1 MAEQNYVPASSVQY
15 CTARIMSPEIVELGE
30 DSKSY
35 NNSRDRSFNDVYVA
49 VGKDDLE
56 ILKWALHHAV
66 TPGARVFLIHVFPPL
81 ASIPTPVGRISS
93 SQLSKEQI
101 RGYLNEE
108 SNKRRSLL
116 QKYIRLCNDSKVTV
130 DTMLIESKD
139 TAQAILDLIPVLNIT
154 SLVMGTKRPSHARV
168 LRKRAG
174 KGKFVEKKAPDYC
187 EVSIVHDG
195 KKVLDDPVTKKSRWQ
210 RSDFIGRFSEQ
221 KMLACACFP
230 GNSGS
235 YFLSNMY
242 IHIHS
247 LHKTKER
254 KLTIMRFFHLIQVV
268 GLSPGRNS

>member
-56 ILKWALHHAV
+56 ILKWALHHVV
-66 TPGARVFLIHVFPPL
+66 TPGARVFLIH
-81 ASIPTPVGRISS
+81 
-93 SQLSKEQI
+93 QI

-154 SLVMGTKRPSHARV
+154 SL
-168 LRKRAG
+168 
-174 KGKFVEKKAPDYC
+174 APDYC

-195 KKVLDDPVTKKSRWQ
+195 K
-210 RSDFIGRFSEQ
+210 RF
-221 KMLACACFP
+221 
-230 GNSGS
+230 
-235 YFLSNMY
+235 
-242 IHIHS
+242 
-247 LHKTKER
+247 
-254 KLTIMRFFHLIQVV
+254 
-268 GLSPGRNS
+268 